1 MTLKAARLEAKLTQ
15 EELAA
20 KSGVEQTT
28 ISNLETGRVQS
39 PSWATV
45 AALAEALGVD
55 PYKLF
60 PVEHREAV

>member
-1 MTLKAARLEAKLTQ
+1 MTLRAARLKAKLTQ
-15 EELAA
+15 EELAE
-20 KSGVEQTT
+20 KSGVEQAT

-39 PSWATV
+39 PQWDTV
-45 AALAEALGVD
+45 ARLAEALDVD

>member
-1 MTLKAARLEAKLTQ
+1 MTLRTARTKAGLTQ
-15 EELAA
+15 EELAE

-39 PSWATV
+39 PQWDTV
-45 AALAEALGVD
+45 AKLADALGLD

-60 PVEHREAV
+60 PIEERAAS